1 MSVMSK
7 SIQHRFHILRSTA
20 IVAVMVTLGIQSAA
34 AQAPIEMIMT
44 NEIASSHWT
53 TTIMDRFAA
62 DIEKRSEGRIKPKVF
77 HAGTL
82 YNDQDA
88 IASLGTGAVHMV
100 WPVAVRLETVA
111 PEAGVL
117 TLPFALNDEMMLK
130 DGAPLAVGKYL
141 SNYLSPRGIQVVG
154 VMRTADLFFL
164 TRKNPIE
171 KLGDLD
177 RLKIRA
183 TGGRI
188 LLELLA
194 GYRASAISMPAPE
207 MGPAIAQG
215 TIDGALTSAGG
226 WEMVGAD
233 SAPYASLV
241 PGLSLLTYAVL
252 LDQDWVQSLPDDLG
266 KIVVDVTTEYVST
279 TWQEAIDLD
288 RKAQEHQISIGGKYS
303 EVEGAARAEF
313 IESASEVTAG
323 WREKYPEAWASFEE
337 TMAPFK

>member
-1 MSVMSK
+1 MSVVSK
-7 SIQHRFHILRSTA
+7 SLHHKLRGVSRTA
-20 IVAVMVTLGIQSAA
+20 MAVALFAFGGHAAA
-34 AQAPIEMIMT
+34 AQTPIEMIMT

-62 DIEKRSEGRIKPKVF
+62 DIEKRTDGRIKPKVF

-100 WPVAVRLETVA
+100 WPVAVRLETIA

-117 TLPFALNDEMMLK
+117 TLPFALNDEIMLK

-141 SNYLSPRGIQVVG
+141 SHYLGPRGIQVVG

-164 TRKNPIE
+164 TRKNAIE
-171 KLGDLD
+171 KLGDLKG
-177 RLKIRA
+177 LKIRA

-194 GYRASAISMPAPE
+194 GYGASAISMPAPE

-252 LDQDWVQSLPDDLG
+252 LDQEWVQGLPDDLG
-266 KIVVDVTTEYVST
+266 KIVVDVTTEYVAS
-279 TWQEAIDLD
+279 TWQEAINLD
-288 RKAQEHQISIGGKYS
+288 RKAQEHQISIGGKFS
-303 EVEGAARAEF
+303 IVDESARQEF
-313 IESASEVTAG
+313 IDSASKVTAS
-323 WREKYPEAWASFEE
+323 WHEKYPEAWASFEE